1 MQRIYLDYSA
11 TTPVDKRVLN
21 AMMPYFRE
29 KFGNASSIHETGR
42 DAKEA
47 LENAREQIARIIR
60 AAPSE
65 IFFTGGGTESDNWAL
80 TGYCLNNKSKGN
92 RIVTVNTEHHAVL
105 NTCKFLESQGFEVT
119 YLPVEPDG
127 TIDCNKL
134 NEAITS
140 ETLIVSIMHI
150 NNEIGTIH
158 DISRIGE
165 ITKEKGVVFHSDAV
179 QSFGKIPIDVSA
191 TPVDMLSIS
200 AHKIYGPKG
209 IGALYIRKGTNTGKF
224 MHGGSHE
231 RNQRSGTENVAA
243 AVGFGEAA
251 EICKAEMEQ
260 ESKFL
265 LELRSYF
272 LEKLK
277 KKIPETRLNGVEES
291 RLPGN
296 LNVSFKDADGESVLL
311 SLDLHGISASSGAA
325 CESGSIEPSHVIE
338 ALNQPPEY
346 SQSSI
351 RFTLGRWTTRSEID
365 TTVSV
370 LADIVER
377 VRSLEEDFA

>member
-243 AVGFGEAA
+243 AVGFGAAA
-251 EICKAEMEQ
+251 EICKTEMEQ

-325 CESGSIEPSHVIE
+325 CESGSIEQSHVIE

-370 LADIVER
+370 LVDIVER